1 MIFSSMS
8 VINRLPLSM
17 RWIAFLS
24 TSSPGR
30 MHALPENILHQK
42 NFSIIKVKNC
52 IEILWNNWNPCIMPT
67 VPACGTHPIFIQ
79 ILLKYRKNPDF
90 KPILCLFWKIQNI
103 FLFPPY
109 KAVFY
114 GIIKCTF
121 KHTFVFIIS
130 FL

>member
-1 MIFSSMS
+1 MVFNSMS

-30 MHALPENILHQK
+30 MHALPENILHQR

-52 IEILWNNWNPCIMPT
+52 IGILWNNWNPYIMPT
-67 VPACGTHPIFIQ
+67 VPACGTHSIFIQ

-90 KPILCLFWKIQNI
+90 KPI
-103 FLFPPY
+103 
-109 KAVFY
+109 
-114 GIIKCTF
+114 
-121 KHTFVFIIS
+121 FVSILENSEYFFVSPLQSS
-130 FL
+130 FLWYNKVYF